1 MSDQIA
7 FVENQFAEHME
18 ATAQAAGEL
27 SNAIA
32 GAAELLVEVLLGD
45 GKLLAVGN
53 GTANVLAQYFCTC
66 LANRLDHERPAL
78 PAINLGADATTYAA
92 ICRDNRFNDTF
103 SRQVRAL
110 GKDNDI
116 LLAFVDE
123 GHKAN
128 LIQAIQAAHDRGM
141 RVMVISASE
150 RTDITSLLSP
160 EDFELALNN
169 VPAKR
174 ALEVM
179 LVISNTICGLIDRLL
194 FGDH

>member
-1 MSDQIA
+1 MTDQIA

-18 ATAQAAGEL
+18 TTAHA
-27 SNAIA
+27 
-32 GAAELLVEVLLGD
+32 AAELSGAVVSAAQMLVEILLGD

-66 LANRLDHERPAL
+66 LTSRLDHERPAL

-110 GKDNDI
+110 GKDTDV
-116 LLAFVDE
+116 LLAFVDD

-141 RVMVISASE
+141 KVLVISANE
-150 RTDITSLLSP
+150 RTDITSLLAP
-160 EDFELALNN
+160 EDYELALNN
-169 VPAKR
+169 ASPKR
-174 ALEVM
+174 AMEVM
-179 LVISNTICGLIDRLL
+179 MVICNSLCALIDQIL
-194 FGDH
+194 FGV